1 MSTSLEAG
9 TSVSHYRV
17 IAPLGAGGMGEVYKA
32 HDSRLERTVALKIL
46 PPELVKNDERVRR
59 FIQEAK
65 SASSLNHPNIVTI
78 HEIGSESNVHYIAME
93 LVDGATLRRRIHD
106 DTDLRTLLV
115 FLAQAA
121 DGVAKAHAAGI
132 VHRDL
137 KPENIMVTRDGFAK
151 VLDFGLAKLSVKKS
165 AENTSEATLARQ
177 DTREGALLGTVGYMS
192 PEQVQGKPVDHRSDI
207 FSFGAILYEA
217 ATKQRP
223 FVADSD
229 VDVMHK
235 ILHDKPQPID
245 EINPSVPAEL
255 RRVIRRCM
263 AKDPDKRYQSM
274 KDLALELGEI
284 VDDFE
289 ELSASATSA
298 SRSISGDAMQMPAQ
312 QRTIRLVIAGAAVVA
327 LVAIGFA
334 FYTWRQIRATPKNPV
349 AYSSMEVTRLTS
361 SGNVVAAS
369 ISPDGKYVAYVTS
382 DGGKF
387 SLTVRQ
393 IATGAD
399 VPVVVSAPAIIR
411 QVSFSPDGDYLYYI
425 EAETTGPGYQVLY
438 RIPALGGQPRKIA
451 FDVDTAAAVS
461 PDGKRLAWCRGY
473 PQLGTNGLI
482 VANVDGSGEH
492 ELLRMDRLGREP
504 VNPSWTPDGRKIVI
518 GSRTLKDGQHAEL
531 LEVDATTSKVRAIGP
546 HWRAILDAHML
557 ADASGVVMTAFQTV
571 SFRPQIWIQPY
582 PDGAPVRVTNDV
594 AEYLSASPT
603 ADGKT
608 LAASVGTANMSL
620 VVSEVSDE
628 TGGKPLTAGAGNEV
642 PFDLSVAPNDG
653 TVVYAFDRADGTN
666 IAMID
671 SPGAPPRMLT
681 TDGVSDLPRISS
693 NHTIAFRSRTGGVP
707 TICLMDA
714 DGGNVRR
721 LVPGTNL
728 AISPDARFVAYLTKD
743 ATLHLLPAAGG
754 PSRKITENCNGGFAI
769 DPTSTR
775 IAYTYWKP
783 VGNGR
788 NVPGVRIESLDG
800 TGTPIDLPAAEGTVR
815 WTPKGDGISFIR
827 LGRPA
832 DNIFMLPLDGT
843 APKQLTHFRSGKIFS
858 AGWMPDGK
866 LVMARGENPTDMV
879 LIRNFR

>member
-1 MSTSLEAG
+1 MPTSIEAG
-9 TSVSHYRV
+9 TTVSHYRV

-32 HDSRLERTVALKIL
+32 HDVTLERTVALKIL

-78 HEIGSESNVHYIAME
+78 HEIGIESNVHYIAME

-115 FLAQAA
+115 YLAQAA

-165 AENTSEATLARQ
+165 AENTSEATVARQ

-207 FSFGAILYEA
+207 FSFGGILYEA

-223 FVADSD
+223 FSADSD

-235 ILHDKPQPID
+235 ILHDKPTPID
-245 EINPSVPAEL
+245 EINPTVPAEL

-263 AKDPDKRYQSM
+263 AKDPEKRYQSM

-298 SRSISGDAMQMPAQ
+298 SHSISGEALQMPGHRAN
-312 QRTIRLVIAGAAVVA
+312 RMAMIAVSIVA
-327 LVAIGFA
+327 LIAIGVA
-334 FYTWRQIRATPKNPV
+334 AYLWRQSRTTVKAPV
-349 AYSSMEVTRLTS
+349 AYNSMDVTRLTS
-361 SGNVVAAS
+361 SGNIITAA
-369 ISPDGKYVAYVTS
+369 ISPDGKYVAYTGN

-387 SLTVRQ
+387 FLTVRQ
-393 IATGAD
+393 IATGTD
-399 VPVVVSAPAIIR
+399 VPVVTSAPTIIR
-411 QVSFSPDGDYLYYI
+411 WVTYSPDGDYLYYI
-425 EAETTGPGYQVLY
+425 EAESTGPGYQILY

-451 FDVDTAAAVS
+451 FDVDTAPAFS
-461 PDGKRLAWCRGY
+461 PDGKRIAWGRGY
-473 PQLGTNGLI
+473 PQMGANGLI
-482 VANVDGSGEH
+482 VANIDGTGER
-492 ELLRMDRLGREP
+492 ELLRTERAGESP
-504 VNPSWTPDGRKIVI
+504 TSPSWTPDGQKII
-518 GSRTLKDGQHAEL
+518 ISSRTLKNGQHAEL
-531 LEVDATTSKVRAIGP
+531 LEVDAATSRVRTIGP
-546 HWRAILDAHML
+546 PWHSILDSHIL
-557 ADASGVVMTAFQTV
+557 PDASGVVMTAFQTM

-608 LAASVGTANMSL
+608 LAAVVGTANMNV
-620 VVSEVSDE
+620 VVSDVTDE
-628 TGGKPLTAGAGNEV
+628 SGGKPLTAGAGGQV
-642 PFDLSVAPNDG
+642 PFDVSVSPKDG
-653 TVVYAFDRADGTN
+653 AVVFAVDRADGTN

-671 SPGAPPRMLT
+671 APGALPRMLT
-681 TDGVSDLPRISS
+681 TDGFSDDPKISA
-693 NHTIAFRSRTGGVP
+693 NHTIAFRSRPDGGVP

-714 DGGNVRR
+714 DGGNVRK
-721 LVPGTNL
+721 LVAGQTST
-728 AISPDARFVAYLTKD
+728 ISPDARFVAYQTND
-743 ATLHLLPAAGG
+743 ATLYVMPAAGG
-754 PSRKITENCNGGFAI
+754 APRKIT
-769 DPTSTR
+769 
-775 IAYTYWKP
+775 
-783 VGNGR
+783 
-788 NVPGVRIESLDG
+788 
-800 TGTPIDLPAAEGTVR
+800 
-815 WTPKGDGISFIR
+815 
-827 LGRPA
+827 
-832 DNIFMLPLDGT
+832 
-843 APKQLTHFRSGKIFS
+843 
-858 AGWMPDGK
+858 
-866 LVMARGENPTDMV
+866 
-879 LIRNFR
+879 